1 MTINENALTK
11 LDKETKLHISSSA
24 SSISLDVTSSKD
36 GWNVSFGCNE
46 SDTTSEENL
55 IVAHFFAMQVLSMI
69 GHCEDN
75 PAYLKMLGA
84 IVGGKNTT

>member
-36 GWNVSFGCNE
+36 RWNVSFGCNE

-55 IVAHFFAMQVLSMI
+55 
-69 GHCEDN
+69 
-75 PAYLKMLGA
+75 
-84 IVGGKNTT
+84 